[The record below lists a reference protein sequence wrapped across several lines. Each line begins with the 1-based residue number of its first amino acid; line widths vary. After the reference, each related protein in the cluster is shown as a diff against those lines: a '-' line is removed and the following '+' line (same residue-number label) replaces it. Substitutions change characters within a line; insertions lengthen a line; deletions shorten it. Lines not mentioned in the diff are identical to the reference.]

1 VLTAQAKKRRSEEAK
16 KRRRLSSRC
25 GLAERRPAARA
36 RSASLDETTA
46 DVLVIVV
53 VFVRFVVE

>member
-1 VLTAQAKKRRSEEAK
+1 VTRERADGASEEAK